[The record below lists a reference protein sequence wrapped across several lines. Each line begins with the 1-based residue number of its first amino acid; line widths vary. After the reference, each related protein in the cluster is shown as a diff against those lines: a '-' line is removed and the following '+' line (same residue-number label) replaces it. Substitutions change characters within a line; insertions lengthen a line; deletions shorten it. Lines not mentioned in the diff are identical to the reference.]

1 MINHMDMFF
10 CTGKSN
16 SDCGKRLDYFMRL
29 DKFLCEMNIGSR
41 SQVKALVKQGQVTVN
56 GLTVRNSDQKIDEFR
71 DVVTFQGR
79 TLRYQQFHYYMLNKP
94 QGVVTAT
101 KDNTCS
107 TVMDLLPPE
116 LRKNL
121 FPVGRLDKDTEGLLL
136 ITDDG
141 ELAHRML
148 SPTKHVDKTYQVTI
162 AHSLSETE
170 CESLE
175 QGVDIG
181 EDTLTRPAKVE
192 ILSENMILLTIHEGK
207 FHQVKRMLKAVGNEV
222 TALKRITFGALSLDT
237 TLEPGAY
244 RELTEAEVGLLHE
257 K

>member
-1 MINHMDMFF
+1 
-10 CTGKSN
+10 
-16 SDCGKRLDYFMRL
+16 MRL

-56 GLTVRNSDQKIDEFR
+56 GETVRSSAQKIDEFR
-71 DVVTFQGR
+71 DVVIFQGR

-94 QGVVTAT
+94 RGVVTAT

-107 TVMDLLPPE
+107 TVMDLLPAE

-141 ELAHRML
+141 DLGHRML

-162 AHSLSETE
+162 THSLSDED
-170 CESLE
+170 CQRLE

-181 EDTLTRPAKVE
+181 EDALTRPAKVKV
-192 ILSENMILLTIHEGK
+192 LSENMILLTIHEGK

-222 TALKRITFGALSLDT
+222 IALKRITFGALSLDT

-244 RELTEAEVGLLHE
+244 RELTEAEVQLLHE